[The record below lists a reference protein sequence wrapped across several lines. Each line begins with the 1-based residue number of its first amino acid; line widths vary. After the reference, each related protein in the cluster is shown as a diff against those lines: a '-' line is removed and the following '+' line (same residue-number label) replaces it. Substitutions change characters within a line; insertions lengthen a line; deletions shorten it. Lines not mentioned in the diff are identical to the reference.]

1 MICMGRR
8 ERAGDVNDLGRGD
21 DWGGRVNYCFFACL
35 EQFLSLA
42 TDHFLYGGSRF
53 YGI

>member
-8 ERAGDVNDLGRGD
+8 ERAGDANDLGRGD
-21 DWGGRVNYCFFACL
+21 DWGIRVNYCFFACL

-42 TDHFLYGGSRF
+42 TDHFFHIFSSIY
-53 YGI
+53 ID